1 MSQKIELP
9 TTQLNFC
16 VIFNC
21 MESWKKFAETLEL
34 TRELEKTYFKIRE
47 VFQREGWTQK
57 DIEKPPYYP
66 NDLMLLHRSIQPLI
80 REIDQTISDYGFNV
94 DGNELHYYIMDKL
107 SHIDDITPLRIE
119 NGNNKRDN

>member
-1 MSQKIELP
+1 MFYHNMSQKIELP
-9 TTQLNFC
+9 ITQLNFC
-16 VIFNC
+16 DIFNC

-66 NDLMLLHRSIQPLI
+66 TDLMRSFHKFSED
-80 REIDQTISDYGFNV
+80 RDEIFRTLRDYGFDV
-94 DGNELHYYIMDKL
+94 DNISVTNYIQDKL
-107 SHIDDITPLRIE
+107 QHIDEITPL
-119 NGNNKRDN
+119 N